1 LVLRAAVG
9 PLVVVGVLNGWVM
22 KIRSKPSRNGQR
34 TNRDWAWADLPD
46 EELLEVRL
54 SELGVRIEGTWL
66 EAQVDQLYDELQ
78 SRSIVLRPHV
88 WLAEE
93 WFSPDGIPGIA
104 IPFFLA
110 HPRLTRLER
119 KFMLEA
125 EGGNPSWC
133 MKILRHETGHCLD
146 TAYRLHHRRSWQR
159 VFGKA
164 SQPYPEYYQPRPY
177 SKSFVLHLD
186 LWYAQSHPCED
197 FAETFAVWLKPR
209 SRWRSDYE
217 GWPARKKLEYVD
229 DLFQELKGQ
238 RPLVTSKQHAYS
250 IKTETKS
257 LRQHYQEKCQ
267 RYLVDVPDFYDRD
280 LLRLFSNSPEFSKNP
295 TAASFL
301 RRHRTALRQTI
312 AHWTGQYQYVIDQV
326 INDMVGRCRQLKL
339 RLRRGERQSRRD
351 ALVMITVQTMNYL
364 HAGHHRVAL

>member
-1 LVLRAAVG
+1 MSAT
-9 PLVVVGVLNGWVM
+9 
-22 KIRSKPSRNGQR
+22 KTSRNGQR
-34 TNRDWAWADLPD
+34 KTRKHDWADLPD
-46 EELLEVRL
+46 AELLDLRL
-54 SELGVRIEGTWL
+54 SDLGLRIEGTWL
-66 EAQVDQLYDELQ
+66 ESQVEQLHSELEQ
-78 SRSIVLRPHV
+78 REIVVRPHV

-110 HPRLTRLER
+110 HPRLTRIER
-119 KFMLEA
+119 KMMLEV

-146 TAYRLHHRRSWQR
+146 SAYRLHRRRRWQK

-164 SQPYPEYYQPRPY
+164 SQPYPDFYQPRPY

-186 LWYAQSHPCED
+186 LWYAQSHPTED
-197 FAETFAVWLKPR
+197 FAETFAVWLRPR
-209 SRWRSDYE
+209 SRWRSEYE

-229 DLFQELKGQ
+229 ELFDELRGA
-238 RPLVTSKQHAYS
+238 RPLVVSKQHAYS
-250 IKTETKS
+250 IKNESKT
-257 LRQHYQEKCQ
+257 LRQHYDEKCQ
-267 RYLVDVPDFYDRD
+267 RYLIDIPDFYDRD
-280 LLRLFSNSPEFSKNP
+280 LSRLFSDSPDVAHHP
-295 TAASFL
+295 TAAGFL

-312 AHWTGQYQYVIDQV
+312 AHWTGQYQYVIDQI
-326 INDMVGRCRQLKL
+326 INEMISRCRQLKL
-339 RLRRGERQSRRD
+339 RMRHSERQSRRD